1 MKLISVED
9 SFTKSLLI
17 FIAYEIPFG
26 NFANDL
32 VEYVNKFN
40 VELILFRFHIKL
52 GLLVMLF

>member
-26 NFANDL
+26 NFANDMI
-32 VEYVNKFN
+32 EYVNKFN
-40 VELILFRFHIKL
+40 VEPILFRLHIR
-52 GLLVMLF
+52 